1 MYVSVRRYTMDP
13 KSVNE
18 VMRRIREEFVPII
31 SKAPGFLNYHVLD
44 AGNGVLASISMFENE
59 AGAEESNRLAAN
71 WAKTLA
77 SLLPNP
83 PQITSGE
90 VVVEHH
96 PLTI

>member
-1 MYVSVRRYTMDP
+1 MYVAVRRYVMDP

-44 AGNGVLASISMFENE
+44 AGNGVLASISMFENKAE
-59 AGAEESNRLAAN
+59 AEESNRLAAN
-71 WAKTLA
+71 WAKTLG

-83 PQITSGE
+83 PDITCGE
-90 VVVEHH
+90 VIVEHH
-96 PLTI
+96 PLSI

>member
-1 MYVSVRRYTMDP
+1 MYVAVRRYVMDP

-31 SKAPGFLNYHVLD
+31 SKTPGFLNYHVLD
-44 AGNGVLASISMFENE
+44 AGNGVLASISMFENKG
-59 AGAEESNRLAAN
+59 GAEESNRLAAN
-71 WAKTLA
+71 WAKTLG

-83 PQITSGE
+83 PQTISGE

>member
-1 MYVSVRRYTMDP
+1 MYVSVRRYVTDP

-44 AGNGVLASISMFENE
+44 MGNGVLASISMFENK

-71 WAKTLA
+71 WVRTLG

-83 PQITSGE
+83 PQITAGD

-96 PLTI
+96 PLSI

>member
-1 MYVSVRRYTMDP
+1 MYVSVRRYVTDR

-31 SKAPGFLNYHVLD
+31 SKAPGFLDYHVLD
-44 AGNGVLASISMFENE
+44 AGNGVLASISRFENK

-71 WAKTLA
+71 WVRTLG

-83 PQITSGE
+83 PQIAAGH

-96 PLTI
+96 PLGI

>member
-1 MYVSVRRYTMDP
+1 MHVSVRRYVTDP
-13 KSVNE
+13 RSVNE
-18 VMRRIREEFVPII
+18 VMRRIGEEFVLII

-44 AGNGVLASISMFENE
+44 VGNGVLASISMFENK

-71 WAKTLA
+71 WVKTLG

-83 PQITSGE
+83 PQITAGD

-96 PLTI
+96 PLSI